1 MSDCFGDVQDEKVPR
16 CMLGTK
22 EITEKLQKKKKIDQ
36 LHINKQTRT
45 MFQEPRSTQRYS
57 KHLVQTTY
65 KNCHFFNALN
75 SLKMHTDI
83 L

>member
-45 MFQEPRSTQRYS
+45 MFQEPSRGTVNILS
-57 KHLVQTTY
+57 KLHTKIVI
-65 KNCHFFNALN
+65 
-75 SLKMHTDI
+75 SLMPSI
-83 L
+83 A